1 MTSARALIVNADD
14 FGQSP
19 GVNRGIVEAHEH
31 GIVTSASLMVRWPA
45 AREAAAYA
53 RERPR
58 LSVGL
63 HLDLG
68 EWALRDGEWVPRY
81 EVAPTSDARLVAAE
95 VSRQI
100 EAFRALLGRDPTHI
114 DSHQHVHR
122 SEPARSGVLAAAAG
136 LGVHVRHFGR
146 ARYCGAFYG
155 QDAKGT
161 SLAEA
166 LSPVALVE
174 ILRELPPGLSE
185 LCCHPGYA
193 DDLDTTYQT
202 ERSAEVRTLCCEP
215 VRAALNELG
224 IRLVS
229 FADDLDL

>member
-1 MTSARALIVNADD
+1 MTPVRALIVNADD

-31 GIVTSASLMVRWPA
+31 GIVTSTSLMVRWPA
-45 AREAAAYA
+45 AREAAGYA
-53 RERPR
+53 RGRPG

-68 EWALRDGEWVPRY
+68 EWALRDDEWVARY
-81 EVAPTSDARLVAAE
+81 EVVPTSDACQVAAE
-95 VSRQI
+95 VARQI
-100 EAFRALLGRDPTHI
+100 NAFRELLGRDPTHV

-122 SEPARSGVLAAAAG
+122 DEATRSIVLAAAAE

-146 ARYCGAFYG
+146 AQYCGAFYG
-155 QDAKGT
+155 QDARGD
-161 SLAEA
+161 SLADA
-166 LSPVALVE
+166 LSPGALVG

-193 DDLDTTYQT
+193 DDLDTTYRT
-202 ERSAEVRTLCCEP
+202 ERAVEVRTLCSAP
-215 VRAALNELG
+215 VREALDEFG

-229 FADDLDL
+229 FVDALEL